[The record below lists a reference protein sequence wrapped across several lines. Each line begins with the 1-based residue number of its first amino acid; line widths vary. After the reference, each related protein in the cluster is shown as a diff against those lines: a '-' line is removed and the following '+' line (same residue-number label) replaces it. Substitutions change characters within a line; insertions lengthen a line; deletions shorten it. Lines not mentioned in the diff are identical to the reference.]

1 MWGSAAYVFH
11 VGAWGVWL
19 AGAML
24 FALSTRNPYY
34 LALIMA
40 VALVVNR
47 ALTRYAERR
56 DSGQAGEGD
65 VAGGGQRSGAVLL
78 RAVVLISLVVALFKG
93 MSLHLGATVLFRL
106 PEWIPI
112 LGGPVTLE
120 ALASAGLDAL
130 TILTVLAVFVAFSAG
145 ADYYALLRSVPPFM
159 HQAALV
165 TSIGITFV
173 PQTVARFRE
182 IREAQALRGH
192 RVRRIGDLVPL
203 LVPLLAGGMERSM
216 DLAEAMEARGFS
228 RAPRGG
234 HSPGPVVVQLGIAFG
249 LGCVLV
255 GGALFAFAPALPWL
269 AWLVIGAGIALIAI
283 TLRSIGA
290 GVRRSRY
297 RKTVWRDTDT
307 VLALASAGVLA
318 ALFSFRS
325 LAPSL
330 LAYTPFLRISMPP
343 FDLSVAAAILGL
355 VAPAAILLIIGAGE
369 RSPVQQTR
377 EQNG

>member
-1 MWGSAAYVFH
+1 
-11 VGAWGVWL
+11 
-19 AGAML
+19 ML
-24 FALSTRNPYY
+24 FALSTRNPFY
-34 LALIMA
+34 LALVMA
-40 VALVVNR
+40 AALLVNS

-56 DSGQAGEGD
+56 DTGQARDDE
-65 VAGGGQRSGAVLL
+65 GGGQRSGGVLL

-93 MSLHLGATVLFRL
+93 MSLHLGATVLFTL

-120 ALASAGLDAL
+120 ALVSAGLDAL

-173 PQTVARFRE
+173 PQTITRFRE

-228 RAPRGG
+228 RT
-234 HSPGPVVVQLGIAFG
+234 PGAGRSLSPVVVQLGIAFG
-249 LGCVLV
+249 LGFVLV

-269 AWLVIGAGIALIAI
+269 AWLVIGAGVALIAV

-297 RKTVWRDTDT
+297 RKSVWRDTDT
-307 VLALASAGVLA
+307 VLTLASLGVLA
-318 ALFSFRS
+318 ALFAFRS

-330 LAYTPFLRISMPP
+330 LAYTPFLRISIPT
-343 FDLSVAAAILGL
+343 FDLSIAATIAGL
-355 VAPAAILLIIGAGE
+355 LAPAAVVLIIGASE
-369 RSPVQQTR
+369 QTPAQQSR
-377 EQNG
+377 ENDV

>member
-1 MWGSAAYVFH
+1 
-11 VGAWGVWL
+11 
-19 AGAML
+19 
-24 FALSTRNPYY
+24 
-34 LALIMA
+34 
-40 VALVVNR
+40 
-47 ALTRYAERR
+47 
-56 DSGQAGEGD
+56 
-65 VAGGGQRSGAVLL
+65 
-78 RAVVLISLVVALFKG
+78 VLISLVVALFKG
-93 MSLHLGATVLFRL
+93 MSLHLGATVLFTL
-106 PEWIPI
+106 PDWIPI

-120 ALASAGLDAL
+120 AMASAGLDAL

-173 PQTVARFRE
+173 PQTITRFRE

-228 RAPRGG
+228 RTPGAGRSPR
-234 HSPGPVVVQLGIAFG
+234 PVVVQLGLVFG

-269 AWLVIGAGIALIAI
+269 AWLVIGAGVALIAV

-297 RKTVWRDTDT
+297 RKSVWRDTDT
-307 VLALASAGVLA
+307 VLVLASAGVLA
-318 ALFSFRS
+318 ALFTFRG

-343 FDLSVAAAILGL
+343 FDLAVAVTIAGL
-355 VAPAAILLIIGAGE
+355 LAPAAILLIIGAGAS
-369 RSPVQQTR
+369 SPAQQSG
-377 EQNG
+377 ES

>member
-24 FALSTRNPYY
+24 FALSTRNPFY

-56 DSGQAGEGD
+56 DSGQAGDG
-65 VAGGGQRSGAVLL
+65 AGGGQRSGAVLL

-228 RAPRGG
+228 RAPRDAR
-234 HSPGPVVVQLGIAFG
+234 SPGPVVVQVGIAFG

-269 AWLVIGAGIALIAI
+269 AWLVIGAGIALITV

-318 ALFSFRS
+318 TLFSFRS

-343 FDLSVAAAILGL
+343 FDLSVAVAILGL
-355 VAPAAILLIIGAGE
+355 LAPAAILLIIGAGE
-369 RSPVQQTR
+369 RSPAQQSR

>member
-24 FALSTRNPYY
+24 FALSTRNPFY
-34 LALIMA
+34 LALVMA
-40 VALVVNR
+40 AALLVNR

-56 DSGQAGEGD
+56 DAGQARD
-65 VAGGGQRSGAVLL
+65 DAGGGQRSGGVLL

-93 MSLHLGATVLFRL
+93 MSLHLGATVLFTL

-120 ALASAGLDAL
+120 ALVSAGLDAL

-173 PQTVARFRE
+173 PQTITRFRE

-192 RVRRIGDLVPL
+192 RVRRMGDLVPL

-228 RAPRGG
+228 RAPGAGR
-234 HSPGPVVVQLGIAFG
+234 SLSPVVVQLGIAFG
-249 LGCVLV
+249 LGFVLV

-269 AWLVIGAGIALIAI
+269 AWLVIGAGVALIAI

-297 RKTVWRDTDT
+297 RKSVWRDTDT
-307 VLALASAGVLA
+307 VLTLASLGVLA
-318 ALFSFRS
+318 ALFAFRA

-330 LAYTPFLRISMPP
+330 LAYTPFLRISMPT
-343 FDLSVAAAILGL
+343 FDLSIAAAIAGL
-355 VAPAAILLIIGAGE
+355 LAPAAIVLIIGASE
-369 RSPVQQTR
+369 QMATQQSR
-377 EQNG
+377 ENDA

>member
-11 VGAWGVWL
+11 VGAWGGWL

-24 FALSTRNPYY
+24 FALSTRNPFY
-34 LALIMA
+34 LGLVMAAAL
-40 VALVVNR
+40 LVNR
-47 ALTRYAERR
+47 TLTRYAERR
-56 DSGQAGEGD
+56 DTGQAGDVGD
-65 VAGGGQRSGAVLL
+65 GRQRSGGVLL

-93 MSLHLGATVLFRL
+93 MSLHLGATVLFTL

-120 ALASAGLDAL
+120 ALVSAGLDAL

-173 PQTVARFRE
+173 PQTVTRFRE

-228 RAPRGG
+228 RT
-234 HSPGPVVVQLGIAFG
+234 PGAGRSLSPVVVQLGIAFG
-249 LGCVLV
+249 LGFVLV

-269 AWLVIGAGIALIAI
+269 AWLVIGAGVALIAV

-307 VLALASAGVLA
+307 VLTLASLGVLA
-318 ALFSFRS
+318 ALIAFRS

-330 LAYTPFLRISMPP
+330 LAYTPFLRIAMPP
-343 FDLSVAAAILGL
+343 FDLSITATIAGL
-355 VAPAAILLIIGAGE
+355 LAPAAIVLIIGTSEQPPA
-369 RSPVQQTR
+369 QQSR
-377 EQNG
+377 ENDA

>member
-11 VGAWGVWL
+11 VGAWGLWL

-24 FALSTRNPYY
+24 FALSTRNPFY
-34 LALIMA
+34 LGLIMA
-40 VALVVNR
+40 VALLVNR
-47 ALTRYAERR
+47 ALSRYAERR
-56 DSGQAGEGD
+56 DTGQASEDTGSGR
-65 VAGGGQRSGAVLL
+65 RSGGVLL
-78 RAVVLISLVVALFKG
+78 RAVVLISLAVALFKG
-93 MSLHLGATVLFRL
+93 MSLHLGATVLFTL
-106 PEWIPI
+106 PDWIPV

-130 TILTVLAVFVAFSAG
+130 TILTVLAVFVAFSTG

-173 PQTVARFRE
+173 PQTVTRFRE

-228 RAPRGG
+228 RTPTSGR
-234 HSPGPVVVQLGIAFG
+234 SPGPVVVQIGIAFG

-269 AWLVIGAGIALIAI
+269 AWLVVGAGVALIAV

-290 GVRRSRY
+290 GARRSRY

-307 VLALASAGVLA
+307 ALLLASAGVLA
-318 ALFSFRS
+318 TLFAFRG
-325 LAPSL
+325 LAPAL
-330 LAYTPFLRISMPP
+330 LAYTPFLRISLPP
-343 FDLSVAAAILGL
+343 FDLAVAASIAGL
-355 VAPAAILLIIGAGE
+355 LAPAAIVLIIGASG
-369 RSPVQQTR
+369 SAPASQNR
-377 EQNG
+377 ELDG

>member
-24 FALSTRNPYY
+24 FALSTRNPFY
-34 LALIMA
+34 LGLVMAAAL
-40 VALVVNR
+40 LVNR

-56 DSGQAGEGD
+56 DAGQAGD
-65 VAGGGQRSGAVLL
+65 DAGGGQRSGGVLL

-93 MSLHLGATVLFRL
+93 MSLHLGATVLFTL

-120 ALASAGLDAL
+120 ALVSAGLDAL

-173 PQTVARFRE
+173 PQTITRFRE

-228 RAPRGG
+228 RT
-234 HSPGPVVVQLGIAFG
+234 PGAGRSLSPVVVQLGIAFG
-249 LGCVLV
+249 LGFVLV

-269 AWLVIGAGIALIAI
+269 AWLVIGAGIALIAV

-297 RKTVWRDTDT
+297 RKSVWRDNDT
-307 VLALASAGVLA
+307 VLTLASLGVLA
-318 ALFSFRS
+318 ALFAFRS

-343 FDLSVAAAILGL
+343 FDLSVASAIAGL
-355 VAPAAILLIIGAGE
+355 LAPAAIVLIIGAGE
-369 RSPVQQTR
+369 QTPAQQSR
-377 EQNG
+377 ENDA

>member
-11 VGAWGVWL
+11 VGAWGLWL
-19 AGAML
+19 TGAML
-24 FALSTRNPYY
+24 FALSTRNPFY
-34 LALIMA
+34 LALLML

-47 ALTRYAERR
+47 ALTSYAERR
-56 DSGQAGEGD
+56 DTGQVSEVGS
-65 VAGGGQRSGAVLL
+65 GQRSGGVLL

-93 MSLHLGATVLFRL
+93 MSLHLGATVLFTL
-106 PEWIPI
+106 PEWIPV

-120 ALASAGLDAL
+120 ALASSGIDAL

-159 HQAALV
+159 HQAGLV

-173 PQTVARFRE
+173 PQTVTRFRE

-192 RVRRIGDLVPL
+192 RVRRVGDLVPL

-228 RAPRGG
+228 R
-234 HSPGPVVVQLGIAFG
+234 SPGAARTISPVVVQLGLVLG

-269 AWLVIGAGIALIAI
+269 AWLVVGAGVTLIAV

-290 GVRRSRY
+290 RAKRSRY
-297 RKTVWRDTDT
+297 RKTVWRDSDT
-307 VLALASAGVLA
+307 ALALASAAVLA
-318 ALFSFRS
+318 GLFAFRS

-343 FDLSVAAAILGL
+343 FDVSVAATIAGL
-355 VAPAAILLIIGAGE
+355 LAPAAILLIIGGGAH
-369 RSPVQQTR
+369 SPAQQSR
-377 EQNG
+377 EHYG